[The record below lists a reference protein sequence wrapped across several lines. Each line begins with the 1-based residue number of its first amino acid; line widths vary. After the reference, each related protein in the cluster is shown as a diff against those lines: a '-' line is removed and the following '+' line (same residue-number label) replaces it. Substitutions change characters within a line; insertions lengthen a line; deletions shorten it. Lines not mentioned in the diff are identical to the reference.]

1 MLLASLITK
10 NVYNNLNLSTDILT
24 YLCPADQFIKAF
36 TLNTQLCTTILC
48 GTGTLEFVTVYYV
61 DGIQ

>member
-1 MLLASLITK
+1 MLLASLMTK
-10 NVYNNLNLSTDILT
+10 NVYNNLNHSNDILA
-24 YLCPADQFIKAF
+24 YLRPADQFIKVF
-36 TLNTQLCTTILC
+36 TLNAQVCTTMLC